1 MILDNQLETELV
13 YGLEKLG
20 LDTTDFQRNALL
32 EYLNLLLKWNK
43 VYNLT
48 AVRDP
53 LKMVTRHLLDS
64 LSIAPWCIGQRLIDV
79 GTGAGLPGIPLAI
92 LYPNKHV
99 HLLDSNSKKT
109 RFLVQV
115 KSALGLNNICV
126 HHARVESF
134 IPSERYD
141 VVLSRA
147 FASLADMVSSC
158 ENLLN
163 KSGQFLAMKGA
174 LLESDLASLT
184 DYTVDVH
191 KLIVP
196 ALDEQRHLI
205 ILSGK

>member
-1 MILDNQLETELV
+1 M
-13 YGLEKLG
+13 G
-20 LDTTDFQRNALL
+20 LDTTDIQRHSLL
-32 EYLNLLLKWNK
+32 EYLNLLIKWNK

-53 LKMVTRHLLDS
+53 VQMVTRHLLDS
-64 LSIAPWCIGQRLIDV
+64 LSIAPWCEGQRLLDV
-79 GTGAGLPGIPLAI
+79 GTGAGLPGVPLAI
-92 LYPNKHV
+92 LYPGKEI

-134 IPSERYD
+134 VPTERYD

-147 FASLADMVSSC
+147 FASLVDMVSNC
-158 ENLLN
+158 EHLLCE
-163 KSGQFLAMKGA
+163 SGQFLAMKGA
-174 LLESDLASLT
+174 LPESDMAYLSDYVTNVHELT
-184 DYTVDVH
+184 
-191 KLIVP
+191 VP
-196 ALDEQRHLI
+196 DLNEQRHLI

>member
-1 MILDNQLETELV
+1 VILDNQLETELV

>member
-1 MILDNQLETELV
+1 MILDNQLESELV

-20 LDTTDFQRNALL
+20 LITTDCQRDSLL
-32 EYLNLLLKWNK
+32 EYLNLLIKWNK
-43 VYNLT
+43 IYNLT

-53 LKMVTRHLLDS
+53 VQMVTRHLLDS
-64 LSIAPWCIGQRLIDV
+64 LSIAPWCMGQRLIDV

-92 LYPNKHV
+92 LYPAKDV

-115 KSALGLNNICV
+115 KSALGLNNISV

-134 IPSERYD
+134 IPTERYD

-147 FASLADMVSSC
+147 FASLVDMVGSC
-158 ENLLN
+158 EHLLSE
-163 KSGQFLAMKGA
+163 SGQFLAMKGT
-174 LLESDLASLT
+174 LPELDLASLAN
-184 DYTVDVH
+184 YVADVH
-191 KLIVP
+191 ELTVP
-196 ALDEQRHLI
+196 SLDEQRHLI

>member
-1 MILDNQLETELV
+1 MDLN
-13 YGLEKLG
+13 
-20 LDTTDFQRNALL
+20 TTDVQRHSLL
-32 EYLNLLLKWNK
+32 EYLNLLVKWNK

-53 LKMVTRHLLDS
+53 VQMVTRHLLDS
-64 LSIAPWCIGQRLIDV
+64 LSIAPWCSGKRLIDV

-92 LYPNKHV
+92 LYPGKEI

-134 IPSERYD
+134 VAPERYD

-147 FASLADMVSSC
+147 FSSLVDMVASC
-158 ENLLN
+158 EHLLSE
-163 KSGQFLAMKGA
+163 SGQFLAMKGV
-174 LLESDLASLT
+174 LPELEMACLA
-184 DYTVDVH
+184 DYVADIH
-191 KLIVP
+191 KLTVP
-196 ALDEQRHLI
+196 NLDEQRHLI